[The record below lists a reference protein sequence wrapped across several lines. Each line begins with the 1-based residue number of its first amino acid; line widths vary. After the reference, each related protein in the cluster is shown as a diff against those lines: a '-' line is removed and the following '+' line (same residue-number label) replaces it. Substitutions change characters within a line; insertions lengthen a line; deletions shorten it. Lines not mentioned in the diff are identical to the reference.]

1 MRRCALAAGAWL
13 SAAVLPAHAAA
24 PAAPAL
30 LGRTAAAHEISVA
43 LVLPSRDPAGAEA
56 FVAHVSNPADPLFH
70 QYLAPADYARKFGAS
85 PQDYA
90 AALQWARSRGLTVG
104 EQFTG
109 NHVLV
114 LHGPAARIEQAFSVT
129 LQDFRGADGQVFHAP
144 SNEPVLPAA
153 LAGRMSVIGLSDQ
166 HKFAPNVILRPP
178 GAAASPRVAKFKPFG
193 YSAANLRQA
202 YTVQAQSIGKHT
214 ETVAVF
220 EQGGYVYSDVAT
232 YISANGLLPRPVN
245 LRGVNGYRGAVDD
258 PGVELESVLDI
269 DMLLAMNPVI
279 KQVLVYEDG
288 DDPYQVALIA
298 SLAAMATDKRAD
310 IISVSY
316 GIPELVY
323 YSGGAAAL
331 NAESI
336 VLTQLAAQ
344 GQTVIASAGD
354 GGAYCQPIGGDGS
367 YCVEDM
373 AGQPKVLSVG
383 GTTLFTTPQGDYDSE
398 EAWNDLA
405 SGLGATGGGVSAH
418 WKIPGYQQTKPNNYL
433 TTING
438 GSATMRNV
446 PDVAAVANA
455 ATGVAVYSALNGGW
469 VVVGGTSVAAPIWAG
484 ILSVAN
490 SNSKGLGFGAIGFY
504 NPGLY
509 QIAEARRS
517 RNVLDFADVVTGENG
532 SPALFGNTGFVAGL
546 DYDNTTGFGSP
557 LGLAVNLD
565 TALLA
570 TDPNNHKAPPAPRG
584 LLGGVTSTSLRLS
597 WIPQTGVNGFYAE
610 VVDAIT
616 GDIAGN
622 VFLNAQ
628 GSFTRFN
635 GLVPGRVY
643 EALVISISPGGV
655 TASAPVFVTTPKG

>member
-1 MRRCALAAGAWL
+1 
-13 SAAVLPAHAAA
+13 
-24 PAAPAL
+24 L
-30 LGRTAAAHEISVA
+30 LGRTAAARQIGVA

-153 LAGRMSVIGLSDQ
+153 LSGRMSVIGLSDQ
-166 HKFAPNVILRPP
+166 HRFATNVILRPR
-178 GAAASPRVAKFKPFG
+178 GTAASPRVAKFTPFG

-202 YTVQAQSIGKHT
+202 YSVQAQSIGTHT

-220 EQGGYVYSDVAT
+220 EQGGYAYSDVAT
-232 YISANGLLPRPVN
+232 YLAANGLLPRPVN
-245 LRGVNGYRGAVDD
+245 LRGVNGYRGAIDD
-258 PGVELESVLDI
+258 PGVELEAVLDI
-269 DMLLAMNPVI
+269 DMLLATNPVI

-298 SLAAMATDKRAD
+298 SLAAMAADKRAD

-316 GIPELVY
+316 GLAEY
-323 YSGGAAAL
+323 FSGGAGPL
-331 NAESI
+331 NAEDV

-354 GGAYCQPIGGDGS
+354 NGADCEPGANK

-398 EAWNDLA
+398 ETWNDLLT
-405 SGLGATGGGVSAH
+405 GLGATGGGVSAR
-418 WKIPGYQQTKPNNYL
+418 WKIPPYQTTTPNNFL
-433 TTING
+433 TTNNG

-446 PDVAAVANA
+446 PDVSAVANP

-469 VVVGGTSVAAPIWAG
+469 VVVGGTSVAAPIWGG

-490 SNSKGLGFGAIGFY
+490 SNSKGLGFGPIGFF

-509 QIAEARRS
+509 KIAEGYKS
-517 RNVLDFADVVTGENG
+517 RNIFDFYDVLTGDNG
-532 SPALFGNTGFVAGL
+532 DLTLFGNSGFAAGPG
-546 DYDNTTGFGSP
+546 YDNTTGLGSP
-557 LGLAVNLD
+557 YGLALNLD
-565 TALLA
+565 VALLSA
-570 TDPNNHKAPPAPRG
+570 NANNAKPPPAPRG
-584 LLGGVTSTSLRLS
+584 LLGGVTSTTLKLS
-597 WIPQTGVNGFYAE
+597 WLPQTGVNGYFAE
-610 VVDAIT
+610 AVDAVT
-616 GDIAGN
+616 GDVVGSA
-622 VFLNAQ
+622 FLAT
-628 GSFTRFN
+628 GGTATRFT

-643 EALVISISPGGV
+643 EALVVAVTRGGA
-655 TASAPVFVTTPKG
+655 ASSSPVFVTTPHS